1 MTDQYLVDYTVRNI
15 TTGDEEDIRVLELT
29 DDEISSFP
37 AEVREQIRAIIRA
50 QGFTTPEG
58 VTTGRIQ
65 TSWADDQ
72 DQILALLLP
81 YITDRALY
89 DADYT
94 AWEARLLG
102 GNVTDVYP
110 PEDVAERV
118 RAILGEAL
126 EGAIENWAEGF
137 WEEFTSATTKAD
149 ILRHFGGYIESVLE
163 TVGDEQEYSRPF
175 MAREEAEA

>member
-15 TTGDEEDIRVLELT
+15 TTGDEEDIRVLELEPSEY
-29 DDEISSFP
+29 DGFP
-37 AEVREQIRAIIRA
+37 DEVREQVRALVAEVGWGSERYSSSLW
-50 QGFTTPEG
+50 
-58 VTTGRIQ
+58 Q
-65 TSWADDQ
+65 TNQ
-72 DQILALLLP
+72 ERILALLLP
-81 YITDRALY
+81 SITDRALY
-89 DADYT
+89 DSDYT

-110 PEDVAERV
+110 PEDVADRV
-118 RAILGEAL
+118 RTILGEAL
-126 EGAIENWAEGF
+126 DGAVENWDEGF